1 MKKIIAIIAIVLVAG
16 CANQSHVDGS
26 DKQVYVLVKK
36 APDQIGVV
44 VDSELWQRAGETGS
58 DKPFY
63 TRRLQSPSD
72 QTPPIFTRVR

>member
-1 MKKIIAIIAIVLVAG
+1 MKRIIAILAIVLTAG
-16 CANQSHVDGS
+16 CVKQSPIEGS

-36 APDQIGVV
+36 ASSQIGVV
-44 VDSELWQRAGETGS
+44 VDSELWQRAGETGD

-72 QTPPIFTRVR
+72 PTPPIFTEVR

>member
-1 MKKIIAIIAIVLVAG
+1 MKRIIAILAIVLTAG
-16 CANQSHVDGS
+16 CVKQNPIEGS

-36 APDQIGVV
+36 ASSQTGVV
-44 VDSELWQRAGETGS
+44 VDSELWQRAGETGD

-72 QTPPIFTRVR
+72 PTPPIFTKVR

>member
-1 MKKIIAIIAIVLVAG
+1 MKKLAIIIAIVLVAG
-16 CANQSHVDGS
+16 CASQSPVEGS

-36 APDQIGVV
+36 ASNQVGVV
-44 VDSELWQRAGETGS
+44 VDSELWQRAGETGD

-72 QTPPIFTRVR
+72 PTPPIFTRVR